1 MINYDS
7 ITFMINKEDIK
18 NLASLARVGINEG
31 EAESLTKE
39 IDSILEYV
47 SQIKSFS
54 EDFDLEKPLL
64 RNVLRDD
71 VLTNNIGEYTKDI
84 LDNAPKTEKNYVD
97 VKNIF

>member
-1 MINYDS
+1 
-7 ITFMINKEDIK
+7 MINKEDIK
-18 NLASLARVGINEG
+18 NLASLARVGIKDD
-31 EAESLTKE
+31 EAISLTKE

-54 EDFDLEKPLL
+54 EELDVQKPIL

-71 VLTNNIGEYTKDI
+71 ILTNNPNEYTEDI
-84 LDNAPKTEKNYVD
+84 LNNAPKREGGYVD

>member
-1 MINYDS
+1 
-7 ITFMINKEDIK
+7 MINKEDIK
-18 NLASLARVGINEG
+18 NLASLARVGIKDD
-31 EAESLTKE
+31 EAISLTKE

-54 EDFDLEKPLL
+54 EELDIQKPTL

-71 VLTNNIGEYTKDI
+71 VLTNNPNEYTEDI
-84 LDNAPKTEKNYVD
+84 LNNAPKREGGYVD